1 MVNLYVNLMV
11 LRYAQIADKALF
23 LGVSVRGFWDEINI
37 RIGRLSKVG
46 CPSWASEPHSIRW
59 KPEQNKRLSEKEFSC
74 SSSLSLSWD
83 IDHLL
88 QAHPWTHT
96 IASLRS
102 GFRTNVSQYLIINV
116 FINTCLYVLLV
127 LFLCRSLIHR
137 QAREALRWLGLSA
150 LLHIVTMTCTP
161 RLACWR
167 TPGTSATA
175 RQQPAVPFG
184 IWMNLVKV
192 RITSYAQ
199 PDLPAH
205 RLMSWI
211 QFFLKFILQSFITPL
226 L

>member
-1 MVNLYVNLMV
+1 M
-11 LRYAQIADKALF
+11 RTK
-23 LGVSVRGFWDEINI
+23 
-37 RIGRLSKVG
+37 
-46 CPSWASEPHSIRW
+46 RW
-59 KPEQNKRLSEKEFSC
+59 KPQTKS
-74 SSSLSLSWD
+74 
-83 IDHLL
+83 
-88 QAHPWTHT
+88 QAWPVCLHFLVERMKKPSREW
-96 IASLRS
+96 
-102 GFRTNVSQYLIINV
+102 RTNAACQLLPVSWGMGN
-116 FINTCLYVLLV
+116 NEARPDHCKLL
-127 LFLCRSLIHR
+127 RTLIHR